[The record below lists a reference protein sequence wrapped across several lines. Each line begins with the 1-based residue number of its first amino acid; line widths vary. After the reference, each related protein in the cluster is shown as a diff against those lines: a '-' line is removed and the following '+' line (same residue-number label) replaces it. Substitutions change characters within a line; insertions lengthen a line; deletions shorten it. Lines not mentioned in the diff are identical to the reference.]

1 MNWGE
6 MGFATSKR
14 EATIGEAC
22 QALNSTEDSQCFIIR
37 LSKLVLKTPL

>member
-22 QALNSTEDSQCFIIR
+22 QALDRTEGSQCFIIR
-37 LSKLVLKTPL
+37 LSKLGLKTPL